1 MPSWLITG
9 CSSGF
14 GLEIAKQA
22 LARGDR
28 VAATSRDSSKLQE
41 LKDLGALTLS
51 LDVNDSDESIQQTVD
66 QVIKEFGK
74 VDILLNN
81 AGYILE
87 GGIEEAR

>member
-22 LARGDR
+22 LARGDK
-28 VAATSRDSSKLQE
+28 VAATSRNASRLQE

-51 LDVNDSDESIQQTVD
+51 LDVNDSDDSIQKTVD
-66 QVIKEFGK
+66 QVIKEFGRI
-74 VDILLNN
+74 DILLNN
-81 AGYILE
+81 AGYVLE